1 MPALALRSKLL
12 RSRFLALLLPALLL
26 PALLAPQYRPKPASR
41 KLLVICISGLDERF
55 LGEPPS
61 RVKIPNIR
69 KLLRQ
74 AAIAGGVVG
83 VAPSNTPASQTSL
96 VTGLRPSDDGVLSDD
111 ESSSA
116 LKATPLWRAAT
127 KGGLRAATVFWPAT
141 AGAEVAFDFPATAPT
156 SGAQDVSFDSV
167 ARLSTPPGTIDRIEK
182 ESPGFEKQIWDDA
195 SAARAATY
203 LLETGAPDLLLVQ
216 LTDVDD
222 EQRQTGA
229 ISIYAR
235 DALENDDDLVGQMLA
250 KAPQGMVVALVSGH
264 GFENENYLVRPRV
277 LLSQGRQSSVPIPVE
292 VKYGLIG
299 TPDAAIAARLRR
311 LMTDGHR
318 HGIARE
324 VPMAEVEEKAPGLRN
339 WVAAFDTPPNYVAI
353 QDSAGPAL
361 GPGSHL
367 GVGGLWPSR
376 PGYRSVFAI
385 AGEGI
390 RPRKLGEIDLLQ
402 IAPTLADV
410 IGVKLPRANRPSL
423 WPLIAQ

>member
-1 MPALALRSKLL
+1 MLRY
-12 RSRFLALLLPALLL
+12 RFPALLLPALLL
-26 PALLAPQYRPKPASR
+26 PALLAPQYRPRPASR

-69 KLLRQ
+69 KLIRQ

-96 VTGLRPSDDGVLSDD
+96 VTGLRPSDNGVLSYD
-111 ESSSA
+111 ESSAAVKTMS
-116 LKATPLWRAAT
+116 LWRAAA
-127 KGGLRAATVFWPAT
+127 KDGLKAATVFWPAT
-141 AGAEVAFDFPATAPT
+141 AGAEVAFDFPATAPGPG
-156 SGAQDVSFDSV
+156 SQDVSFDSV
-167 ARLSTPPGTIDRIEK
+167 ARLATPPGTIDRIEK
-182 ESPGFEKQIWDDA
+182 QSPGFQKELWDDA

-203 LLETGAPDLLLVQ
+203 LLETAAPDLLLLQ

-222 EQRQTGA
+222 EQRHTGA

-235 DALENDDDLVGQMLA
+235 DALENDDDLIGQMLA
-250 KAPQGMVVALVSGH
+250 KAPQGMIIALVSGH

-277 LLSQGRQSSVPIPVE
+277 LLSEGRRSSAAIPVE

-299 TPDAAIAARLRR
+299 TSDPAVAERLRR
-311 LMTDGHR
+311 LMTEGRR

-324 VPMAEVEEKAPGLRN
+324 VPMAEVEDKAPGLRN
-339 WVAAFDTPPNYVAI
+339 WVAAFDTLPNYVATE
-353 QDSAGPAL
+353 DNVGPAL

-367 GVGGLWPSR
+367 GVEGLWPSR

-390 RPRKLGEIDLLQ
+390 RPKNLGEIDLLQ

-410 IGVKLPRANRPSL
+410 IGVKLPRAKEPSL
-423 WPLIAQ
+423 WPVIAQ

>member
-1 MPALALRSKLL
+1 MLRY
-12 RSRFLALLLPALLL
+12 RFPALLLPALLL
-26 PALLAPQYRPKPASR
+26 PGLLAPQYRPNAASR

-83 VAPSNTPASQTSL
+83 VAPSNTVASQTSL
-96 VTGLRPSDDGVLSDD
+96 VTGLRPSDNGVLSDD
-111 ESSSA
+111 EASA
-116 LKATPLWRAAT
+116 VVKAMPLWRAAA
-127 KGGLRAATVFWPAT
+127 KGGFKAASVFWPAT
-141 AGAEVAFDFPATAPT
+141 AGAELAFDFPATSPKPG
-156 SGAQDVSFDSV
+156 SQDVSFDSV
-167 ARLSTPPGTIDRIEK
+167 ARLATPPGAIDRIEK
-182 ESPGFEKQIWDDA
+182 QSPGFQKELWDDA

-203 LLETGAPDLLLVQ
+203 LLETAAPDLLLVQ

-250 KAPQGMVVALVSGH
+250 KAPPGMVVALVSGH

-277 LLSQGRQSSVPIPVE
+277 LLSEGRRPSAAMPVE

-299 TPDAAIAARLRR
+299 TSDPAVAERLRR
-311 LMTDGHR
+311 LTTEGRR

-324 VPMAEVEEKAPGLRN
+324 VPMAEVREKAPDLRE
-339 WVAAFDTPPNYVAI
+339 WVAAFDTLPNYVATE
-353 QDSAGPAL
+353 DNVGPAL

-367 GVGGLWPSR
+367 GVCGLWPSR

-390 RPRKLGEIDLLQ
+390 RPKKLGEIDLLQ

-410 IGVKLPRANRPSL
+410 IGVKLPRAKESSL

>member
-1 MPALALRSKLL
+1 M
-12 RSRFLALLLPALLL
+12 LALLLPALLL

-69 KLLRQ
+69 KLIRQ
-74 AAIAGGVVG
+74 AAIASGVIG
-83 VAPSNTPASQTSL
+83 VAPSNTPASLTSL
-96 VTGLRPSDDGVLSDD
+96 ITGLRPSDHGVLSDE
-111 ESSSA
+111 ESSA
-116 LKATPLWRAAT
+116 AVKAMPLWRAAT
-127 KGGLRAATVFWPAT
+127 ERGLKTATVFWPAT
-141 AGAEVAFDFPATAPT
+141 AGAEVAFDFPATATMPG
-156 SGAQDVSFDSV
+156 SQDVSFDSV

-182 ESPGFEKQIWDDA
+182 ESPGFQKELWDDA

-203 LLETGAPDLLLVQ
+203 VLETSAPDLLLVQ
-216 LTDVDD
+216 LTDVSD

-250 KAPQGMVVALVSGH
+250 KAPQGMVVALVSDH

-277 LLSQGRQSSVPIPVE
+277 LLSQSRRSLAAMPVE

-299 TPDAAIAARLRR
+299 TSDPAVAERLRR
-311 LMTDGHR
+311 LMIDGHR

-324 VPMAEVEEKAPGLRN
+324 LPMAEVTERAPALRD
-339 WVAAFDTPPNYVAI
+339 WVAAFDTPTNYVATED
-353 QDSAGPAL
+353 DSGPAL
-361 GPGSHL
+361 GPGSHF
-367 GVGGLWPSR
+367 GVSGLWPSR

-390 RPRKLGEIDLLQ
+390 RPKKLGEIDLLQ

-410 IGVKLPRANRPSL
+410 IGVKLPRANKPSL

>member
-1 MPALALRSKLL
+1 
-12 RSRFLALLLPALLL
+12 
-26 PALLAPQYRPKPASR
+26 
-41 KLLVICISGLDERF
+41 VICISGLDERF
-55 LGEPPS
+55 LGESPS

-69 KLLRQ
+69 KLIRQ
-74 AAIAGGVVG
+74 AAIAGGVIG

-96 VTGLRPSDDGVLSDD
+96 VTGLRPSDNGVLADD
-111 ESSSA
+111 EFSTA
-116 LKATPLWRAAT
+116 VKAMPLWRAAT
-127 KGGLRAATVFWPAT
+127 QGGLKAATVFWPAT
-141 AGAEVAFDFPATAPT
+141 AGAEVAFDFPSAAAAPGT
-156 SGAQDVSFDSV
+156 RDVSFDSV

-182 ESPGFEKQIWDDA
+182 ESPGFQKELWDDA

-203 LLETGAPDLLLVQ
+203 VLETAAPDLLLVQ

-250 KAPQGMVVALVSGH
+250 KAPQGMIVALVSGH

-277 LLSQGRQSSVPIPVE
+277 LLNQGRQSSGPILVE

-299 TPDAAIAARLRR
+299 TPDAAVAARLRR
-311 LMTDGHR
+311 LMTDSHR

-324 VPMAEVEEKAPGLRN
+324 VPMTEVEEKAPALRN
-339 WVAAFDTPPNYVAI
+339 WVAAFDTPPNYVATE
-353 QDSAGPAL
+353 DNGGPAL

-390 RPRKLGEIDLLQ
+390 RPQKLGEIDLLQ

-410 IGVKLPRANRPSL
+410 IGVKLPRANKPSL